1 MKPRTKRS
9 KQPRNKNDRLRDN
22 RKATSP
28 PLIGYMR
35 VSKADGSQVLD
46 LQHDALIAAGVPQRN
61 LYSDAA
67 SGKRDD
73 RPGLDA
79 CLKAL
84 REGDTLVAW
93 KLDRIGRDLRHLVN
107 LVHDLTKRGIG
118 LRVLAGESAAIDTT
132 TPNGRLMFGFFAAL
146 AEFERELII
155 ERTKAG
161 LASARARGRN
171 GGRPFKMTTA
181 KLRLAQAAMGQ
192 PGTKIGEL
200 CIELGVSRQT
210 LYRHMNPTGQLRPD
224 GERLLS
230 RKRTRSAIVP

>member
-1 MKPRTKRS
+1 M
-9 KQPRNKNDRLRDN
+9 
-22 RKATSP
+22 
-28 PLIGYMR
+28 LIGYMR

-46 LQHDALIAAGVPQRN
+46 LQRDALIGGGVSSDH
-61 LYSDAA
+61 LYEDHA

-79 CLKAL
+79 CLKSL
-84 REGDTLVAW
+84 RKGDTLVDW

-107 LVHDLTKRGIG
+107 LVHDLTKRGVG
-118 LRVLAGESAAIDTT
+118 LRVLAGEGAAIDTT

-146 AEFERELII
+146 AEFERELIV

-200 CIELGVSRQT
+200 CIGLGVSRQT
-210 LYRHMNPTGQLRPD
+210 LYRHMNPMGQLRPD
-224 GERLLS
+224 GERLLG
-230 RKRTRSAIVP
+230 RKRGGARIRIGRLILPRNSAG

>member
-1 MKPRTKRS
+1 VLT
-9 KQPRNKNDRLRDN
+9 
-22 RKATSP
+22 
-28 PLIGYMR
+28 GYMR

-46 LQHDALIAAGVPQRN
+46 LQRDALIGGGVSSDH
-61 LYSDAA
+61 LYEDHA

-79 CLKAL
+79 CLKSL
-84 REGDTLVAW
+84 RKGDTLVAW

-107 LVHDLTKRGIG
+107 LVHDLTKRGVG
-118 LRVLAGESAAIDTT
+118 LRVLAGEGAAIDTT

-146 AEFERELII
+146 AEFERELIV
-155 ERTKAG
+155 ESTKAG

-192 PGTKIGEL
+192 PGTRIGAL

-210 LYRHMNPTGQLRPD
+210 LYRHINPTGQLRPD
-224 GERLLS
+224 GEKLLG
-230 RKRTRSAIVP
+230 RKRRVGSNGPESSIQKGGRVERPGR